1 MDLSRYI
8 RPRNGRFN
16 VSDRNRGDKSYNEIL
31 DNTGTM
37 AHRAFVAGMM
47 ANGTNQAREWFR
59 LETPDM
65 DLNRYQ
71 PVRVWLDDTANR
83 LRYLFRRSRT
93 YEALREVYS
102 ELGLFGTAADL
113 VVPDF
118 DRLWN
123 HYPLTWGEYAIGI
136 DYTGRVDSL
145 YREFQM
151 TVAQVVAEFGYDK
164 CSESIKSQYWSGNYY
179 NWVTIIHAI
188 EPRRQREAWRGDAM
202 NMPFRSAYFE
212 LGAGKEHNELL
223 REGGYRRFPG
233 IVPRFDVGSGNIYG
247 MSPAMEALGDIK
259 GLQVLT
265 LNIAEV
271 AAQLAEPSLQG
282 PPGLKDQDV
291 NRLPGGFTPTPQ
303 NGPNSGVRRLHDQEP
318 RLDHLLLLADQHRN
332 RINEAF
338 YKTKFEMLANLA
350 DTSKTAREVAER
362 VEEKLAALGPLV
374 DAVQTDINEPLVD
387 LGFDRL
393 LEIDGLSAPPPE
405 LSGATLQ
412 VEFVSVMAQAQ
423 KAQGIGSI
431 DRYVATLGQI
441 AALGR
446 PEVLDNMDVDQMS
459 QVYGDML
466 GVPAAMVTPSQQ
478 VALIR
483 EARAESMKAKEQAEM
498 LGSVSSSTKN
508 FASAAKDSQ
517 AVPAQ

>member
-1 MDLSRYI
+1 
-8 RPRNGRFN
+8 
-16 VSDRNRGDKSYNEIL
+16 
-31 DNTGTM
+31 
-37 AHRAFVAGMM
+37 
-47 ANGTNQAREWFR
+47 
-59 LETPDM
+59 
-65 DLNRYQ
+65 
-71 PVRVWLDDTANR
+71 
-83 LRYLFRRSRT
+83 
-93 YEALREVYS
+93 
-102 ELGLFGTAADL
+102 
-113 VVPDF
+113 
-118 DRLWN
+118 
-123 HYPLTWGEYAIGI
+123 
-136 DYTGRVDSL
+136 
-145 YREFQM
+145 
-151 TVAQVVAEFGYDK
+151 
-164 CSESIKSQYWSGNYY
+164 
-179 NWVTIIHAI
+179 
-188 EPRRQREAWRGDAM
+188 M